1 MESTL
6 RYKAR
11 CAQEFRIGLTVLR
24 KLAKKIGRNHKLALQ
39 LWTSDFYD
47 AKIISL
53 LIDDPKKISREQVEE
68 QVEEMNQGHLA
79 HVFSTCNATLSK
91 TPFARDLA
99 VDWMKSESNIR
110 KS

>member
-1 MESTL
+1 LESTL

-39 LWTSDFYD
+39 LWKSDFYV
-47 AKIISL
+47 AKIISI

-79 HVFSTCNATLSK
+79 HVFSICNATLSK
-91 TPFARDLA
+91 NTFC
-99 VDWMKSESNIR
+99 
-110 KS
+110 